1 MSEGR
6 RPNRYVLKGGYEA
19 QLTYETTS
27 ITGEPQL
34 QYGDEKYQVTKRG
47 DEIRSQELEI
57 GTLVS
62 IELEAVSDA
71 RVVELSLLVPAV
83 NLDDGTAEV
92 ETVAV
97 VTTERTS
104 IGGPGLVTGQ
114 LQTYEAQ
121 NLSGTAE
128 LVAF

>member
-1 MSEGR
+1 MSER
-6 RPNRYVLKGGYEA
+6 RPNRYVLKGGYQV

-27 ITGEPQL
+27 FTGEPQL
-34 QYGDEKYQVTKRG
+34 QYSDGKYDVTRRG

-57 GTLVS
+57 GTLVT
-62 IELEAVSDA
+62 IELEAVPDA
-71 RVVELSLLVPAV
+71 HVVELSVLVPAV

-104 IGGPGLVTGQ
+104 IGGPGLVSGQ
-114 LQTYEAQ
+114 LQTYEVQA
-121 NLSGTAE
+121 LSGTAE
-128 LVAF
+128 LVEF